1 MADQKRFG
9 VSYDLRTLRGDV
21 FGGVT
26 TAIVALPVALGFGL
40 ASGMGAAS
48 GLYGAI
54 AAGFFAGV
62 FSGTRG
68 QISGPTAPMTV
79 AMAVIVATHA
89 NTLPEALAIVVLG
102 GLFQILLGLS
112 HIGRYVA
119 YTPHVVVSG
128 FMSGIGVII
137 MVMQVLPLLG
147 LPTAPGGAL
156 GAIRAFPE
164 AIGQANGSAL
174 AIGVL
179 TLGVGALWPRHLD
192 RLLPGALVAL
202 VAGTALGVL
211 WLTGAPTIGEI
222 PTGLP
227 APQWTVPS
235 TEFLARAVQPALI
248 LALLGSVDSL
258 LTALVADSLTGS
270 SHKPDRE
277 LVGQGIGNVM
287 AGLFGGLPGA
297 GSPVLTVTNVRS
309 GGRTRISAII
319 YALLLLG
326 VLLGLS
332 RFAEPIP
339 QAVLAAILFR
349 IGWGIVDWRLL
360 LRVHR
365 IQREH
370 LIVLLA
376 TLALTVF
383 LDLITAVAV
392 GLIAAGM
399 AHARQLEGLELESA
413 MSVPLLDQA
422 FFPDRKGI
430 FDRYSARVG
439 LVNLRG
445 RFTVA
450 SSRKLMEVIA
460 ADIKD
465 HEVVIFDFSGTTYI
479 DYSAAMVIEGLLR
492 EAAKSDTEVVVMGL
506 AGMVADTLD
515 TLSVL
520 RRVPA
525 DRIVENL
532 NDARDVAERLL
543 FG

>member
-9 VSYDLRTLRGDV
+9 VSYDLRTLRGDL

-54 AAGFFAGV
+54 AAGFFAAV
-62 FSGTRG
+62 FGGTRG

-79 AMAVIVATHA
+79 AMAVIVTMHA

-164 AIGQANGSAL
+164 AIGQANMSAL

-179 TLGVGALWPRHLD
+179 TLGVGVLWPRRLD

-202 VAGTALGVL
+202 AAGTALGVL
-211 WLTGAPTIGEI
+211 WLTDAPTIGEI

-227 APQWTVPS
+227 APQWIVPT

-309 GGRTRISAII
+309 GGRTRISAIV

-339 QAVLAAILFR
+339 QAVLAAILLR

-365 IQREH
+365 IQQEH

-376 TLALTVF
+376 TLGLTVF
-383 LDLITAVAV
+383 VDLIVAVAV

-413 MSVPLLDQA
+413 VSVPLLDQA

-439 LVNLRG
+439 LVTLRG

-479 DYSAAMVIEGLLR
+479 DYSAAMVIEGLLW

-506 AGMVADTLD
+506 AGMVAETLD
-515 TLSVL
+515 TLNVL

-525 DRIVENL
+525 DRIVADL
-532 NDARDVAERLL
+532 NDARGVAERLL
-543 FG
+543 FA